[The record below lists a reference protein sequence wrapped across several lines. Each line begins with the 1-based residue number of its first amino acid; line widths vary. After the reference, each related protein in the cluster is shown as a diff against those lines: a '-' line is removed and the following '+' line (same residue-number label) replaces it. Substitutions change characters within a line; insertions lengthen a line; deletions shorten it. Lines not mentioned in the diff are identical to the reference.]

1 MFYFRINRIK
11 IFDNHVNRVIDRRD
25 KADVEILSFVN
36 TESSLLPQLKGFT
49 NAKTEAAQK
58 AILAKAVTAAVEAR
72 VLTPIENVKDYHE
85 LIFGD
90 TGYVLYQAD
99 TIPNSLHWQMLVLGS
114 KARMRDRA
122 KLAQEIVSSNEF
134 GSFATNVLVVASAS
148 ANPIAYAAMEIGKFI
163 TNTIIKLYA
172 NKRDDMLGLVYQSW
186 NRQEHYK
193 HGERK
198 KDDQAD
204 LTGNIIY
211 DYSIF
216 GFDKQ

>member
-11 IFDNHVNRVIDRRD
+11 IFDNHVHRVIDRRD

-36 TESSLLPQLKGFT
+36 TESSLLPQLKGLT
-49 NAKTEAAQK
+49 SAKTEADQK
-58 AILAKAVTAAVEAR
+58 AVLAKAVTAAVEAR
-72 VLTPIENVKDYHE
+72 ILTPIENVKDYHE
-85 LIFGD
+85 LLFGD
-90 TGYVLYQAD
+90 TGYVLFQTD
-99 TIPNSLHWQMLVLGS
+99 KIPESLHWQMLVIGS

-122 KLAQEIVSSNEF
+122 KLAQDIVSSNDF
-134 GSFATNVLVVASAS
+134 GTFAANVLAVAGAS
-148 ANPIAYAAMEIGKFI
+148 ANPIAYTAMEIGKFI

-216 GFDKQ
+216 GFDK